1 MLKFILTEA
10 DAELNLERIQIS
22 EAKTLFNLGA
32 TIYLLPNK
40 IKMNNQYV
48 KPLPVNKETL
58 ANKTFDKL
66 MEVYKYF
73 VFNNNELI
81 GNTIWYY
88 RAV

>member
-22 EAKTLFNLGA
+22 EARTLFNSGA

-58 ANKTFDKL
+58 TNKTFDKL

-73 VFNNNELI
+73 VFNNNELV
-81 GNTIWYY
+81 GNTI
-88 RAV
+88 

>member
-22 EAKTLFNLGA
+22 EARTLFNSGA

-58 ANKTFDKL
+58 VNKTFDKL

-73 VFNNNELI
+73 VFNNNEFV

-88 RAV
+88 KAV

>member
-22 EAKTLFNLGA
+22 EARTLFNSGA

-58 ANKTFDKL
+58 TNKTFDKL